1 MSSKLIIVFFV
12 IGVCLIFLG
21 LIISIVF
28 LYSNFNKSYKKQGE
42 KFKEEKNNLQLRISE
57 TKINSKEEERE
68 RIASNFHDDINPLFA
83 ALKHQL
89 LLFNSNAKKHG
100 LNYDQNKQISF
111 LIDKIIEQQNA
122 AIGNVN
128 LRVQTIS
135 QLSYAIQEYL
145 NCLTHF
151 KIKFDTEITV
161 KTILNSEIFT
171 NLYSIFLELIH
182 NLMKHEKINQLNVHL
197 NMDISSLDLIF
208 KHDGIGLTNEQFQ
221 NSIRLKEGRG
231 LSSISSRLNNIGA
244 KMELMSLKDGAII
257 HITLPLKNA

>member
-1 MSSKLIIVFFV
+1 MDSKLIIVFFV
-12 IGVCLIFLG
+12 IGVCLVFLG

-28 LYSNFNKSYKKQGE
+28 LYSNFNKSYKKQDE
-42 KFKEEKNNLQLRISE
+42 RFNQEKNNLQLQISE
-57 TKINSKEEERE
+57 TEISSREEERE
-68 RIASNFHDDINPLFA
+68 RIACNFHDDINPLFA
-83 ALKHQL
+83 ALKYQL
-89 LLFNSNAKKHG
+89 RLFNSDAKEKR
-100 LNYDQNKQISF
+100 LYYDQNEQISD
-111 LIDKIIEQQNA
+111 LIDRIIENQNA
-122 AIGNVN
+122 AIGNVESK
-128 LRVQTIS
+128 VQTIG
-135 QLSYAIQEYL
+135 QLSFVMQEYL
-145 NCLTHF
+145 NCLNSF

-161 KTILNSEIFT
+161 KTELKAAIF
-171 NLYSIFLELIH
+171 NDLYSLFLELIH

-231 LSSISSRLNNIGA
+231 LSSISSRLNTIGA

>member
-1 MSSKLIIVFFV
+1 MNSKLIIVFFV

-28 LYSNFNKSYKKQGE
+28 LYSNFNKSYKKQDE

-57 TKINSKEEERE
+57 TEINSKVEERE
-68 RIASNFHDDINPLFA
+68 RIAINFHDDINPLFA
-83 ALKHQL
+83 ALKYQL
-89 LLFNSNAKKHG
+89 LLFNSNAKKSG
-100 LNYDQNKQISF
+100 LNYDQNKQISY

-122 AIGNVN
+122 AIGNIN
-128 LRVQTIS
+128 TRVQTIG

-145 NCLTHF
+145 NCLNHF
-151 KIKFDTEITV
+151 KIKFDTEIIAINNL
-161 KTILNSEIFT
+161 KSEIFT
-171 NLYSIFLELIH
+171 NLYSIFLEQIH
-182 NLMKHEKINQLNVHL
+182 NIMKHEMIKELNVHL
-197 NMDISSLDLIF
+197 KMDDNSFDLIF

-231 LSSISSRLNNIGA
+231 LSSIQSRLTYIGA
-244 KMELMSLKDGAII
+244 KMELMSLNDGAIV